1 MQVDTFLA
9 HHGIR
14 ENPFAA
20 EEARLDPVFSRLP
33 RDQAAHPEL
42 PKVLGQIDNPAT
54 SIVFGEKGTGKT
66 ALRLH
71 IAHLIDTH
79 NVEHPTRRVACVA
92 YDELNPV
99 LDRLL
104 RHHRQD
110 RERLLGKFRLEDH
123 QDAVLSASVTKLVD
137 AFLEEGQPTPANP
150 PIRLPDEDRRKLRK
164 RLGPAGRRDLLVL
177 ASLYDAPPGG
187 ASRGRLSRLRK
198 AVGGHA
204 SLLLPFCYVAAALLG
219 LAAIVLGIATW
230 AIDPADRP
238 WWLIPALGV
247 SIAGALAAGGWWAYR
262 QASSWWLARQ
272 VGRET
277 PAVERQAGVLRQN
290 LLTFSPAQ
298 LKAEPLP
305 TPSAARDVAS
315 DARYQLTR
323 RLIELLQRLDH
334 AGLTVLIDRLDEP
347 TLIAGE
353 PDRMK
358 AVIWPLFDNKF
369 LKQDGLGLKLLLPIE
384 LRFMLNKED
393 PDFFQR
399 ARLDKQS
406 LIDRLAWSGTTLYD
420 LCARRLAACAEP
432 GREVALTDLFADD
445 VDRQII
451 IDALDQMQQPRDA
464 FKFLYRTIREHCR
477 LVPEESPEFKI
488 ARLTLE
494 SVRKDE
500 ARRVEE
506 FFRGFAPA

>member
-20 EEARLDPVFSRLP
+20 EEARLDPIFSRLP

-42 PKVLGQIDNPAT
+42 PKVLGRIDKPAT

-79 NVEHPTRRVACVA
+79 NADTPHQRVACVA
-92 YDELNPV
+92 YDDLNPV

-104 RHHRQD
+104 RHQRQD
-110 RERLLGKFRLEDH
+110 RDRLLKQFRLEDH
-123 QDAVLSASVTKLVD
+123 QDAILAASVTKLVD
-137 AFLEEGQPTPANP
+137 AFLDEGQPTPANP

-177 ASLYDAPPGG
+177 AALYDAPPGG
-187 ASRGRLSRLRK
+187 ASTARLGKLRK
-198 AVGGHA
+198 AVRSPA
-204 SLLLPFCYVAAALLG
+204 SLLLPFMYVAAALLG
-219 LAAIVLGIATW
+219 LAAAVLGVATFFIAP
-230 AIDPADRP
+230 DDRP
-238 WWLIPALGV
+238 WWLIPALGL
-247 SIAGALAAGGWWAYR
+247 SIAGALAAGGWWAFR
-262 QASSWWLARQ
+262 QIKCWWLARQ
-272 VGRET
+272 VARET
-277 PAVERQAGVLRQN
+277 PAVERQAGTLRRG
-290 LLTFSPAQ
+290 LLTFSASE
-298 LKAEPLP
+298 LAAEPLP
-305 TPSAARDVAS
+305 TPTASRDVAS

-334 AGLTVLIDRLDEP
+334 VGLTVLIDRLDEP

-406 LIDRLAWSGTTLYD
+406 LIDRLSWSGTTLYD
-420 LCARRLAACAEP
+420 LCARRLAACAET
-432 GREVALTDLFADD
+432 GRDVSLTDLFAED
-445 VDRQII
+445 VERQLI

-477 LVPEESPEFKI
+477 LVPEEAPQFKI

>member
-33 RDQAAHPEL
+33 RAQAGHPEL
-42 PKVLGQIDNPAT
+42 PKVLGQIDSPAT
-54 SIVFGEKGTGKT
+54 AVVFGEKGTGKT

-71 IAHLIDTH
+71 IAHLIDQH
-79 NVEHPTRRVACVA
+79 NQDHPAGRVACVA
-92 YDELNPV
+92 YDDLNPV

-104 RHHRQD
+104 RAKGQNP
-110 RERLLGKFRLEDH
+110 ERLLKHFRLEDH
-123 QDAVLSASVTKLVD
+123 QDAMLSASVTKLVD
-137 AFLEEGQPTPANP
+137 AFLGTGQPTPANP
-150 PIRLPDEDRRKLRK
+150 PIHLPDGDRRALRR
-164 RLGPAGRRDLLVL
+164 RLGSTGRRDLLVL
-177 ASLYDAPPGG
+177 AALYDAPPGG
-187 ASRGRLSRLRK
+187 ATYDRFLKLRK
-198 AVGGHA
+198 RIGSHA
-204 SLLLPFCYVAAALLG
+204 SVWLPLAYVAAALLL
-219 LAAIVLGIATW
+219 LATLFLGVATFF
-230 AIDPADRP
+230 IDPIDRP
-238 WWLIPALGV
+238 WWLIPALGL
-247 SIAGALAAGGWWAYR
+247 SIAGALACGGWWLWRHAKC
-262 QASSWWLARQ
+262 WWLGRSIR
-272 VGRET
+272 RET
-277 PAVERQAGVLRQN
+277 PGVERHLGTLRRS
-290 LLTFSPAQ
+290 LTTFSAAE
-298 LKAEPLP
+298 LAAEPLP
-305 TPSAARDVAS
+305 TSDGGELAS

-334 AGLTVLIDRLDEP
+334 AGLVILVDRLDEP

-353 PDRMK
+353 PERMK
-358 AVIWPLFDNKF
+358 AVVWPLFDNKF

-420 LCARRLAACAEP
+420 LCSRRMKACLET
-432 GREVALTDLFADD
+432 GKELSLTDLFADD
-445 VDRQII
+445 VDRQLL

-464 FKFLYRTIREHCR
+464 FKFLYRVIREHCR
-477 LVPEESPEFKI
+477 LVPEEAPQYQI

-494 SVRKDE
+494 SVRQDE
-500 ARRVEE
+500 ARRVDE